1 MRPLP
6 RWISIGLSIS
16 AMALTAFTAGAAE
29 QTTTSGG
36 PTTSLQTEYIMKMYV
51 PLEAH
56 VVGDS
61 LRLVNHPGG
70 WIEGPRIKGK
80 IVPPSGDWL
89 RTAKMTPRA

>member
-1 MRPLP
+1 
-6 RWISIGLSIS
+6 
-16 AMALTAFTAGAAE
+16 
-29 QTTTSGG
+29 
-36 PTTSLQTEYIMKMYV
+36 LQTEYIMKMYV

-89 RTAKMTPRA
+89 RTTANGLNENLPGEIVMPATARGRCSPGGPRPRRVRHRAFAAEPG